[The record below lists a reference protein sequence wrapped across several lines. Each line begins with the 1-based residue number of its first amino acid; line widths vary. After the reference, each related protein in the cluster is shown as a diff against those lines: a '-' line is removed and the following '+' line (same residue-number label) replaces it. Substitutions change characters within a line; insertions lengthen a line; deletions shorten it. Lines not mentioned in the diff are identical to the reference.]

1 MSENIAS
8 ALRVFLLT
16 DTGVNTLVGT
26 RVFAVE
32 LPASEAAS
40 MPRQCVVIKPSGGP
54 AFQPGS
60 YIDHAFQTLD
70 VFSYG
75 ETPFE
80 AEAVRDAVNDALRL
94 LRRGA
99 INTTLIHW
107 VQPAGGWASNR
118 DPDADWPFGFQSFQA
133 FYALDAAA

>member
-8 ALRVFLLT
+8 ALRLFLLA
-16 DTGVNTLVGT
+16 DTGVNTLVGA

-32 LPASEAAS
+32 LPKDEAAF

-60 YIDHAFQTLD
+60 YIDHAYQTVD
-70 VFSYG
+70 TFSYG

-80 AEAVRDAVNDALRL
+80 ADAVRDAVNDALRL
-94 LRRGA
+94 LRRNA
-99 INTTLIHW
+99 TNTTLIHW

-118 DPDADWPFGFQSFQA
+118 DPDADWPMGFQSFQA

>member
-8 ALRVFLLT
+8 ALRLFLL
-16 DTGVNTLVGT
+16 DDAGVAALVQT

-70 VFSYG
+70 LMSYG

-80 AEAVRDAVNDALRL
+80 ADLVRDAVGDALRL

-99 INTTLIHW
+99 TGTTLIHW

-118 DPDADWPFGFQSFQA
+118 DPDADWPVGFQSFQV